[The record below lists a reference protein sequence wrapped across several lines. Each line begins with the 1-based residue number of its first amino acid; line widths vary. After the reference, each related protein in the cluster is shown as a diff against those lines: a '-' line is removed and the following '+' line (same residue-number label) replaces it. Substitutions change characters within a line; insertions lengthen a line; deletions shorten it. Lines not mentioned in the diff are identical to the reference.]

1 MLRRWTIR
9 DGDDARAG
17 GAFQF
22 ERLAVKVTPWRV
34 ILAGVGFG
42 AYAMGLLALLPAEV
56 VTPAE
61 RDAVGTVWDGQLAI
75 PGGFAAGW
83 TVQPLASIARFGLAQ
98 GVTVMG
104 PQTALDGQA
113 VLRPGSVRLRDVDG
127 VASARLLT
135 ALAPGLPFN
144 CDADMRVDI
153 AEMAIGG
160 APAGSGAIRSSA
172 GTCVGSGGGAATQ
185 LPALDGSVATDG
197 EATSLTLNR
206 QAGGQ
211 AVARARISPDGALA
225 LTVEPGG
232 VGVLPGVTAP
242 MTIETTL

>member
-9 DGDDARAG
+9 DGDDARAA

-34 ILAGVGFG
+34 ILAGVGVG
-42 AYAMGLLALLPAEV
+42 AYALGLLALLPAEV

-113 VLRPGSVRLRDVDG
+113 VLRPGGVRLREVEG
-127 VASARLLT
+127 VATARLLT
-135 ALAPGLPFN
+135 ALAPGLPFS
-144 CDADMRVDI
+144 CDADLTVAI

-160 APAGSGAIRSSA
+160 APAGSGTIRSGA
-172 GTCVGSGGGAATQ
+172 GTCVGAGGGAPTA
-185 LPALDGSVATDG
+185 LPALDGTVSTDG
-197 EATSLTLNR
+197 EATSVALNR
-206 QAGGQ
+206 QAGGVP
-211 AVARARISPDGALA
+211 VARARIAPDGAMA